1 MAVVATQIHDLAA
14 GPINLRDV
22 IVGGVYVAIQNT
34 GDTTIYFGELEVE
47 PAVTDDGMKIE
58 PGAILKISVDT
69 VVEAPPLLGAW
80 IWARASGTAATTR
93 AALGL

>member
-1 MAVVATQIHDLAA
+1 MAVTTQIHDLAA
-14 GPINLRDV
+14 GPINLRV
-22 IVGGVYVAIQNT
+22 AVGGGVYLSVQNI
-34 GDTTIYFGELEVE
+34 GDAMIFYGELEVE